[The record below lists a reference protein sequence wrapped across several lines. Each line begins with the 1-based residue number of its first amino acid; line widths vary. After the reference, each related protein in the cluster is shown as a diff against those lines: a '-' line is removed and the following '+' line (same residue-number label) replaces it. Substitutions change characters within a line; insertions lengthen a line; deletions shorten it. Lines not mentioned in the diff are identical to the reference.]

1 MKAWILISFYLLK
14 DIWRRWF
21 ETPGGVFSRLLV
33 ALILALLLLV
43 IDAAFTLTAASV
55 REKISQLG
63 VRTIVL
69 MRAVGV
75 NEARTENSYLVD
87 LLRPIEN
94 DGTVLRLMQAGR
106 RGVDELGKRRMLYVY
121 DSQMLGPL
129 MSVLPSKPQSEVLVI
144 SEDFPP
150 GMTMHVVINDETEVD
165 ACVIRPPTWLLKFGA
180 NEASILLPESEFS
193 DLLDDGFYEL
203 IVFMGDDDA
212 NLTKIESDVRTI
224 LALEDMTG
232 VQITSP
238 AGLLKELDELENT
251 QRNWR
256 GGFGLFGG
264 LAVALVFG
272 SISILEYRQN
282 RFILALLKSF
292 GVPSLLLVARYLVE
306 SVCLVTLAAFL
317 ARAAAIQLHPV
328 IFKMIG
334 VEPNLVDL
342 TVIDPYAWSAVWAQ
356 FGGLGFGALLSV
368 VPIVFAMRTAV
379 GKILA

>member
-55 REKISQLG
+55 KEKISQLG

-129 MSVLPSKPQSEVLVI
+129 MSVLPSRPKSEVLVI

-150 GMTMHVVINDETEVD
+150 GMAMHVVINDETEVD

-180 NEASILLPESEFS
+180 NEASIFLPESEFS

-342 TVIDPYAWSAVWAQ
+342 TVIDPYAWSAVWSQ